1 MIKSMVH
8 CFHISDF
15 PTNDKVNVYMVNI
28 LYIYFAFLVAGQNV
42 YSLQN
47 FRIKRS
53 STLFAI
59 VFLMKN

>member
-47 FRIKRS
+47 FRI
-53 STLFAI
+53 
-59 VFLMKN
+59 

>member
-47 FRIKRS
+47 FRIKR
-53 STLFAI
+53 FAI
-59 VFLMKN
+59 VFLMEN